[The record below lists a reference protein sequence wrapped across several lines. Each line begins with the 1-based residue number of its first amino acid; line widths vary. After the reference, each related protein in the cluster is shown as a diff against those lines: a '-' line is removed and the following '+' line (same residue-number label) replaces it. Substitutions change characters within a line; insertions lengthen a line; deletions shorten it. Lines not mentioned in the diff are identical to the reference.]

1 MNTAC
6 RNLLTAT
13 ILTAAMAIAPATH
26 AADPPMATTAVTV
39 YVGMPLGKKAG
50 AKDVNAMHAKMEKDG
65 WRFTDLEANTE
76 NGDTEGVWL
85 TYTKP

>member
-1 MNTAC
+1 MKTGY
-6 RNLLTAT
+6 RNLLAAATLATAMN
-13 ILTAAMAIAPATH
+13 AAPATQ
-26 AADPPMATTAVTV
+26 AAEPPMPTATVTV

-65 WRFTDLEANTE
+65 WRFADLESNNE

-85 TYTKP
+85 TYTRP

>member
-1 MNTAC
+1 MNTEFRKLMIAVT
-6 RNLLTAT
+6 LTTA
-13 ILTAAMAIAPATH
+13 ITAAPAAL
-26 AADPPMATTAVTV
+26 AADPPMPTTAVTV
-39 YVGMPLGKKAG
+39 YVGMPFGKSAG

-65 WRFTDLEANTE
+65 WRFADLETNNE